1 VGTKLSCIDG
11 VRLDFAH
18 GFGVLRQSNTSHN
31 LTARFAGDSI
41 EDLRDIQ
48 AKFAALCRPFDK
60 KLAEQIVAIPAE

>member
-1 VGTKLSCIDG
+1 MLIARGTKLSCIDG
-11 VRLDFAH
+11 VRLDFDH

-48 AKFAALCRPFDK
+48 ANLP
-60 KLAEQIVAIPAE
+60 LYVAHLIKN